1 MATVRDTSLRILINA
16 QDNSQPGIRSVRS
29 GLSDVEQGIS
39 RVRNAL
45 LGFLGIQLG
54 GQLIKDIV
62 KTADAYKTLEA
73 RLKLVSDTS
82 EEFLTAQEAL
92 FAIAQ
97 RTRGDLEAT
106 YTVYGKLETVI
117 KQLGGTQQQAISTT
131 ETLNKAIALT
141 SQGAAQDAA
150 AILQFSQALGSGVL
164 RGDEF
169 NSVME
174 NSQGLAQALAEGL
187 DVPITKL
194 RAMAEA
200 GELTADK
207 LVNALGASAPKVAEQ
222 FNRLPLTV
230 GGAMTQLNN
239 AVVRFVG
246 NTDKSTG
253 ATAKLASGISSL
265 AANLDKV
272 VGVALIAAEVYG
284 AKLVLGLIASAE
296 AYAEHKAAAE
306 AEAEAIQAAN
316 EAAEASRNLQ
326 VQIAGIRVGTA
337 RALIEEARL
346 QAALASTEVERAQA
360 QRLLA
365 QAMGNYHSA
374 VDAANA
380 AQEALED
387 NTESVGEQASLLS
400 KVLGRLRGLTEKAFA
415 IKIAIDGVTEALSWL
430 GEYNENIRI
439 FSFAWQATIEEL
451 QATAIHFLSG
461 DFLTSGTDGLRQ
473 KFAEIQQR
481 YGDMAVAST
490 DANRAIAEQEAEKTE
505 AIKQAAIEQAAAF
518 EQVQEATKALT
529 SQLDTDA
536 KTQTAAIN
544 QALTDRLAAIDA
556 MDASEIVKDQQRL
569 QAKINAATQEL
580 QLQEAVKNQKL
591 ALIDNEYRAELEQA
605 GANKDRLKDIEF
617 QKRQAKLSVYQG
629 VAEFYAGEVAKLSG
643 IYANENQLAANARQQ
658 LRNLAQN
665 HEQALID
672 IERLGMTERQKIR
685 SEENEFDEILL
696 KVRAE
701 QQKGEKANQDTINQL
716 LSRAKTLHGDLT
728 TAAVQSAETQ
738 SEKNSATY
746 DARERLNKLYGFE
759 KTAIEDNEKAHVK
772 NAKEAGL
779 ALENTKQKLT
789 EAQTVITE
797 MTTALNQEY
806 ALKIGLDAAS
816 LTAAQKAIAELTKP
830 ETKVITIVTQNAGQA
845 AQTGGL
851 IHKFATGGYTQ
862 RSGKLPGFGGGDK
875 VKALLEAGEFI
886 IRKEA
891 VKKLGLPFMEAVNQ
905 GQVPEKQIKRA
916 MGGLIDEDEIKK
928 RLQQKKSDEDAMIVS
943 RLVNNIPFYASIGKP
958 IGATATINHATQN
971 MMEQLRRWG
980 RRDLAPYVEAIMKMP
995 AGTMAKDNFISVN
1008 SSDLAR
1014 KREKEKHNQEDNL
1027 FFAQRDIVLEKIKNP
1042 LAGISNTASNA
1053 ISSAASLPG
1062 FAAPVPV
1069 QPQAAPQV
1077 IETVNVN
1084 LSLNGRSAQGQFN
1097 SSPQTR
1103 AFLDELKQSGLVSA

>member
-1 MATVRDTSLRILINA
+1 MATLTDLALRILISADDRTGPGFKKAAEGIDSISAQLQRVETFAKRVLDIRLFAGWA
-16 QDNSQPGIRSVRS
+16 QDGIR
-29 GLSDVEQGIS
+29 L
-39 RVRNAL
+39 
-45 LGFLGIQLG
+45 
-54 GQLIKDIV
+54 
-62 KTADAYKTLEA
+62 ADAYKTLEA

-106 YTVYGKLETVI
+106 YSVYGKLETVI
-117 KQLGGTQQQAISTT
+117 KQLGGTQQQAIATT
-131 ETLNKAIALT
+131 ETLNQAIALT

-174 NSQGLAQALAEGL
+174 NSPGLAKALADGL

-194 RAMAEA
+194 RGMAEA

-222 FNRLPLTV
+222 FNQLPLTV

-239 AVVRFVG
+239 AVLLFVG
-246 NTDKSTG
+246 NADKSTG
-253 ATAKLASGISSL
+253 ATATLAGGISAL
-265 AANLDKV
+265 ADNLKTVADIAV
-272 VGVALIAAEVYG
+272 VAAEIYG
-284 AKLVLGLIASAE
+284 VKLVLGLSKTTQGFIENIQAARQ
-296 AYAEHKAAAE
+296 KAAADQV
-306 AEAEAIQAAN
+306 AKQASLDLLRV
-316 EAAEASRNLQ
+316 E
-326 VQIAGIRVGTA
+326 VQKSAVMVKTSQS
-337 RALIEEARL
+337 LIEESRL
-346 QAALASTEVERAQA
+346 QLSLASTEEKRVIAINKLNAAMARYHASVSASKAANAGLDSALTTTQA
-360 QRLLA
+360 GLSKTEKAFGLLNGAMQVAFSYEIGTQIGEWLNQFESVRLAGTYLA
-365 QAMGNYHSA
+365 QAMALIGSGVEGMFSGISLTERWEQIKQINA
-374 VDAANA
+374 EFDQIRANSTAEAKNQA
-380 AQEALED
+380 AQ
-387 NTESVGEQASLLS
+387 
-400 KVLGRLRGLTEKAFA
+400 
-415 IKIAIDGVTEALSWL
+415 
-430 GEYNENIRI
+430 
-439 FSFAWQATIEEL
+439 
-451 QATAIHFLSG
+451 
-461 DFLTSGTDGLRQ
+461 
-473 KFAEIQQR
+473 
-481 YGDMAVAST
+481 VA
-490 DANRAIAEQEAEKTE
+490 AAEQQKS
-505 AIKQAAIEQAAAF
+505 QAIEQAAIAQAASF
-518 EQVQEATKALT
+518 KQVQEATKALT

-605 GANKDRLKDIEF
+605 SANKDRLKDIEF

-701 QQKGEKANQDTINQL
+701 QQKGESANQDTINKL
-716 LSRAKTLHGDLT
+716 LDRAKTLHGDLT

-746 DARERLNKLYGFE
+746 QARERLNKLYEFE
-759 KTAIEDNEKAHVK
+759 KGAIEANEQAHVK
-772 NAKEAGL
+772 NAAAAGK
-779 ALENTKQKLT
+779 ALDDTKAKLS
-789 EAQTVITE
+789 EAQAVITE
-797 MTTALNQEY
+797 MTTALNQDY
-806 ALKIGLDAAS
+806 ALKVGLDQDS
-816 LTAAQKAIAELTKP
+816 LNAAQNIIAELTKP

-851 IHKFATGGYTQ
+851 IHQFSVGGYTQ

-905 GQVPEKQIKRA
+905 GQMPEKPIKRA
-916 MGGLIDEDEIKK
+916 EGGLVERFLADRKQKTTDNPDKLKELLQILGILEKDKLALQQEREQLNRSNYIANPEGQRVLFTKLKTKSDDLEAEIKSIMNQIRETGNTVSTLAYFDSGGMATSVGSRFK
-928 RLQQKKSDEDAMIVS
+928 LDTFLNGQKINLNS
-943 RLVNNIPFYASIGKP
+943 ASL
-958 IGATATINHATQN
+958 N
-971 MMEQLRRWG
+971 R
-980 RRDLAPYVEAIMKMP
+980 
-995 AGTMAKDNFISVN
+995 
-1008 SSDLAR
+1008 
-1014 KREKEKHNQEDNL
+1014 
-1027 FFAQRDIVLEKIKNP
+1027 P

-1053 ISSAASLPG
+1053 IGSAAALPG

-1077 IETVNVN
+1077 NETINVN